1 MAQLTNQVYGKRR
14 LDFCCVGVTNQG
26 PRGSPFGGAAD
37 VASALMATATCVRLF
52 AMLASASAYSLAP
65 RAAYHSHARVAVP
78 VMAMPPNSE
87 KLMTLLRGEE
97 KQKEV
102 C

>member
-1 MAQLTNQVYGKRR
+1 
-14 LDFCCVGVTNQG
+14 
-26 PRGSPFGGAAD
+26 
-37 VASALMATATCVRLF
+37 
-52 AMLASASAYSLAP
+52 MLASASAYSLAP
-65 RAAYHSHARVAVP
+65 RSAYHSHARVAGP
-78 VMAMPPNSE
+78 VMVMPPNSE